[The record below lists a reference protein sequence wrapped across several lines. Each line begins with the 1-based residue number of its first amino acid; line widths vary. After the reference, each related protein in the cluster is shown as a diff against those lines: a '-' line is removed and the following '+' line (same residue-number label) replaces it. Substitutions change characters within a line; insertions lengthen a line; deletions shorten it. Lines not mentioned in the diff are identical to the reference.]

1 MPEVK
6 NEFMV
11 NSEELRQKLSE
22 VGKNK
27 RKVDGDKLARGKAL
41 FVDDIKIPAD
51 KIYHAKI
58 LHSPHAHAIIKKIDA
73 AKALALP
80 GVVGVFSHENVP
92 RVPFTTAG
100 QNYPEPSPYD
110 TFVFDSKVRFA
121 GDRVCAVLADSPDTA
136 ARALDLIKV
145 EYEPLPAILN
155 MREAIGNKT
164 IIHDELDSTG
174 IFDKNKNIAA
184 HVQASMGD
192 IEKGFK
198 EADHIFENEYSVQ
211 YVQAV
216 PLEPHIAVTY
226 YDENDRLVIYCS
238 TQVPFH
244 SRRIVAQVLGMPVQ
258 KVRVIKPRTGGSFGV
273 KQEILIEDLCA
284 MLTHLTKKAV
294 KLEYTRHE
302 EFCAAR
308 TRHPQ
313 IATIKSGFKKDGTI
327 TALSMKLLA
336 NTGAYGS
343 HALTVQC
350 NTGSKSLCLY
360 NTPNVNFEATI
371 VYTNL
376 PVAGALRGY
385 GGPQG
390 YFPLDSHFEECAKKL
405 NIDSIELRRKNQVK
419 VGDDLILTKAL
430 GEGRE
435 GYMQVL
441 RTCGMQQCL
450 DIVLKDLDYYNKKKE
465 YDESNKKSHIK
476 RGVGLALTMHGS
488 GIPGV
493 DMGAASIKM
502 NDDGSFNLLCGAT
515 DLGTGSDTILSQI
528 AAEVLKIPTDKIII
542 YSSDTDMTPF
552 DVGAYASSTT
562 YISGV
567 AIAKAAAQCREQ
579 ILKTGA
585 HLLKEDIA
593 DLYCQ
598 DSAVH
603 STKTKASVS
612 YQDIAL
618 YTLYKED
625 QYQIIGTGSH
635 LTYDCPPP
643 FCAQGCELEVDTE
656 TGVIK
661 LIKFSSAVDCG
672 LAINPVMAE
681 GQIEGGVHMGLG
693 YALCEEMKFDAK
705 GVMANPCFLDYK
717 LLSPMDMPE
726 IKTHLVE
733 TFEPTGPFGAKS
745 VSEIPVDGPAP
756 AVANA
761 IEHACGIRIYDL
773 PITAEKLLN
782 AITELNKK

>member
-1 MPEVK
+1 MSEIK

-11 NSEELRQKLSE
+11 NNEELKRKLSE

-27 RKVDGDKLARGKAL
+27 RKIDGDKIARGKAL
-41 FVDDIKIPAD
+41 YVDDIKIPVD
-51 KIYHAKI
+51 KLYHAKI

-73 AKALALP
+73 AQALKLP
-80 GVVGVFSHENVP
+80 GVIGVFSHENVP

-110 TFVFDSKVRFA
+110 TFVFDSKVRYA
-121 GDRVCAVLADSPDTA
+121 GDRVCAVVADNPDTA
-136 ARALDLIKV
+136 ARALELIKV

-155 MREAIGNKT
+155 MREAAGNKT
-164 IIHDELDSTG
+164 IIHDELDSSG

-192 IEKGFK
+192 PEKAFK
-198 EADHIFENEYSVQ
+198 EADYVFENEYSVQ
-211 YVQAV
+211 YVQAAPV
-216 PLEPHIAVTY
+216 EPHIAVTY

-244 SRRIVAQVLGMPVQ
+244 SRRIVAQVLGIPVQ
-258 KVRVIKPRTGGSFGV
+258 KIRVIKPRTGGSFGV
-273 KQEILIEDLCA
+273 KQEILVEDLCA

-294 KLEYTRHE
+294 KLEYTRKE

-313 IATIKSGFKKDGTI
+313 IITIKSGFKKDGTI

-336 NTGAYGS
+336 NTGAYGA

-350 NTGSKSLCLY
+350 NTGSKALCLY
-360 NTPNVNFEATI
+360 NTPNVYFEATI

-390 YFPLDSHFEECAKKL
+390 HFALDSHFEECAKKM
-405 NIDSIELRRKNQVK
+405 NIDSIELRLKNQVK
-419 VGDDLILTKAL
+419 IGEELTLTKAL

-435 GYMQVL
+435 GFLQIL
-441 RTCGMQQCL
+441 RTCGMKECL
-450 DIVLKDLDYYNKKKE
+450 EKVTKDLDYYNKRKE
-465 YDESNKKSHIK
+465 YEESNKKSHIK
-476 RGVGLALTMHGS
+476 RGVGLATTMHGS

-493 DMGAASIKM
+493 DMGAASIKI

-567 AIAKAAAQCREQ
+567 AIAKAAAQCRDQ

-585 HLLKEDIA
+585 LLLKENID
-593 DLYCQ
+593 DLYCEN
-598 DSAVH
+598 SAVH
-603 STKTKASVS
+603 SKKTKANLS
-612 YQDIAL
+612 YRDIAL

-635 LTYDCPPP
+635 ITYDCPPP
-643 FCAQGCELEVDTE
+643 FCVQGCEVEIDTE

-672 LAINPVMAE
+672 LAVNPVMAE

-693 YALCEEMKFDAK
+693 YALCEEMKFDSK
-705 GVMANPCFLDYK
+705 GVMLNPNFLDYK
-717 LLSPMDMPE
+717 LLSTLDMPE
-726 IKTHLVE
+726 IKTHIVE

-761 IEHACGIRIYDL
+761 VEHACGVRIYDL

-782 AITELNKK
+782 ALQNAKK